1 MTRSSSVSLAGRRT
15 VAPEQLLALVV
26 LTLVLVVWAV
36 WAVIPT
42 APAPDYI
49 NGTFGASSQ
58 ADYKTDLDRRLAPQR
73 AVTRG

>member
-1 MTRSSSVSLAGRRT
+1 MTRSQSAPLSGRKAA
-15 VAPEQLLALVV
+15 APEQLLALVV
-26 LTLVLVVWAV
+26 LTLVFVVWALWTV
-36 WAVIPT
+36 LPA

-58 ADYKTDLDRRLAPQR
+58 ADYKTNLDRRLAPQR